1 MKKRWDK
8 FDTIAVVSALMI
20 FSGFIVH
27 KYGFVTL
34 GPILA
39 LVGVFV
45 IYANVGIAYKERKRV
60 IIKR

>member
-20 FSGFIVH
+20 FSGFIIY
-27 KYGFVTL
+27 KYGFGTL
-34 GPILA
+34 GKTLA

-45 IYANVGIAYKERKRV
+45 IYTNAAIAHKERKRV